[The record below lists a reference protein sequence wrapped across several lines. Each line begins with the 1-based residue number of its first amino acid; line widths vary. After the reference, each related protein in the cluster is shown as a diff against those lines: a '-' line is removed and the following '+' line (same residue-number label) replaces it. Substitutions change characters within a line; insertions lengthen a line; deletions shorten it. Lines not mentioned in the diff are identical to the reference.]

1 MQSGDRYRGFFVIHK
16 EIIPIE
22 KVNYSEKLNSQDPII
37 GFPIAYFPFCYFAVF
52 LFFKPLAFFHQPLFL
67 SIPLA
72 KAYGGTG
79 AAIGTAISL
88 LIGNGLVMN
97 WYYHYRIGI
106 NMIYFWGEIFKFGKS
121 LLLPVATGTIMF
133 LFIDLYRVIPFLIC
147 GIIYIIVF
155 CVSMWFFGMNQY
167 EKDLIKKP
175 MLRLLGEPE
184 LGVR

>member
-1 MQSGDRYRGFFVIHK
+1 MHTRGRLFEKNKITRCNLGIGIGCNLGMQSGDRYRGFFVIHK

-97 WYYHYRIGI
+97 WYYH
-106 NMIYFWGEIFKFGKS
+106 
-121 LLLPVATGTIMF
+121 
-133 LFIDLYRVIPFLIC
+133 
-147 GIIYIIVF
+147 
-155 CVSMWFFGMNQY
+155 
-167 EKDLIKKP
+167 
-175 MLRLLGEPE
+175 
-184 LGVR
+184 